1 MINKF
6 HLVLLHFFM
15 ILFAQDYVI
24 NSGNF
29 YYSPS
34 SLTINVGETIEWY
47 NDGGYHDV
55 NGLENSITGVSFN
68 NPQDFYLDP
77 ISGPASIGSFTFTVP
92 GTYQYDC
99 SVGSHAVQGMVGTIT
114 VVSGNSNSG
123 CTDPQAYNCDGSLNG
138 NYVTD
143 IGGIVYD
150 FTCNGNT
157 PAGSE
162 SCSEDSFC
170 QGYYNPNASEDDGS
184 CRYYQA
190 PTDNQV
196 VFDVQDNGI
205 NINWDLFIP
214 PSNSIIESFHVQ
226 RCVEN
231 CTWLPEFTPSGTS
244 TATDTFD
251 EYAYEP
257 GVEIKYAIAVKYTN
271 NPYWGWAIGA
281 SYISPASCPSL
292 GDLNGDG
299 GYNVLDIVG
308 LANCV
313 LANNCTDLPNGCAGD
328 MNGDGGYNVLDIV
341 ALANC
346 VLANN
351 CGGRV
356 DDATA
361 SSLSITDKLV
371 SIEADGF
378 IGGVQMTINH
388 GDDFTID
395 ITDRALFADYLTTD
409 NQTRLLVIN
418 PETEDLFTYDGQF
431 EIIEIMVA
439 NTQYEVSVEL
449 PLAASFSLSE
459 AYPNPFNPKTALIL
473 SLNQGSNINIGVYNI
488 KGNLISNLASGFIDG
503 GTHSLYWDA
512 SEFPSGVYFVKAVL
526 EDEVIT
532 QKLMLLK

>member
-1 MINKF
+1 MFKKF
-6 HLVLLHFFM
+6 ISYSLYLCTSF
-15 ILFAQDYVI
+15 LFAEIDYNTSIQPIFNAKCVDCHGNSAGLNLSSYSNLMAGSNNGDVI
-24 NSGNF
+24 TPFDSNNSELWIRVNSGQM
-29 YYSPS
+29 PIGGGD
-34 SLTINVGETIEWY
+34 LTSDESNLVAQWIDEGA
-47 NDGGYHDV
+47 
-55 NGLENSITGVSFN
+55 LASTG
-68 NPQDFYLDP
+68 
-77 ISGPASIGSFTFTVP
+77 
-92 GTYQYDC
+92 
-99 SVGSHAVQGMVGTIT
+99 
-114 VVSGNSNSG
+114 G
-123 CTDPQAYNCDGSLNG
+123 CTDPLAYNCEGSLNG

-150 FTCNGNT
+150 FTCNGST
-157 PAGSE
+157 PAGLE
-162 SCSEDSFC
+162 SCSENSIC
-170 QGYYNPNASEDDGS
+170 EGYYDPDAVEDDGS

-190 PTDNQV
+190 PNSDQV
-196 VFDVQDNGI
+196 VFNVQENGI
-205 NINWDLFIP
+205 NINWALFIAP
-214 PSNSIIESFHVQ
+214 ANSSVQSYHVQ

-231 CTWLPEFTPSGTS
+231 CTWLPGFTPADTN
-244 TATDTFD
+244 TDIETFD
-251 EYAYEP
+251 QYNYDE

-292 GDLNGDG
+292 GDLNGDS

-361 SSLSITDKLV
+361 SSLSIADKLV

-395 ITDRALFADYLTTD
+395 MTDRALFADYLTTD

-431 EIIEIMVA
+431 EIVEIMVA

-459 AYPNPFNPKTALIL
+459 AYPNPFNPKTAMIL

-488 KGNLISNLASGFIDG
+488 RGNLISNLASGFIDG
-503 GTHSLYWDA
+503 GTHSLYWNA
-512 SEFPSGVYFVKAVL
+512 SEFPSGVYFVKAAV

-532 QKLMLLK
+532 QKLILLK